1 MIAVGEACTERQR
14 GVASF
19 ADAPARSSLQRDAA
33 FLDEQKSATKK
44 FRFYTQYVTAWI
56 NIE

>member
-19 ADAPARSSLQRDAA
+19 LGT
-33 FLDEQKSATKK
+33 FLDEQKGATKK
-44 FRFYTQYVTAWI
+44 FR
-56 NIE
+56 